1 MLVSHKWLKEFVD
14 FDYSPQELDE
24 ILTMLGIEVEGIVN
38 YKEKYANFYIG
49 KVLESEKHPN
59 ADKLSVCK
67 VDYGEDVKTVVCGA
81 PNVAEGQKIV
91 FAAIGAKIPSAGF
104 TIEKRAVRK
113 IESEGM
119 ICSQAELE
127 LGDDASGIWVL
138 PETATTGMPL
148 AEYLGL
154 DDIIYEIG
162 ITPNRADC
170 LSHLGIAREIAAYQ
184 RKQVEK
190 PSDSL
195 AEGTGKT
202 SDSITVEIEDIEKCP
217 RYTARVIRNVK
228 VQESP
233 MWLKQRLILCGMRP
247 VNAVVDVTNYILLE
261 CGQPLHAFDLAKIKG
276 NKIICKTAKDGE
288 KFITLDDKE
297 QTLDSSMLMICDAER
312 SLAIGGVMGGQ
323 NSEISDETTDI
334 LLESAYFNPTS
345 IRKTAKKLGMQT
357 ESSYRF
363 ERGVDFENI
372 VYASNRAAKLIAE
385 LTGGTIEE
393 GIIDVYPEPIAKNK
407 VTLRYKRAADI
418 IGADVA
424 PEAIK
429 DMLTALD
436 FEIIEENENS
446 ITVEVPGYRVD
457 IALEIDLIEEVAR
470 MFNYDNIEPD
480 FTVTIDSSGTETVKE
495 LRVPA
500 LRKPLREY
508 LVAKGFHESLT
519 QNQTDPKTT
528 AIFTDKPVEIAN
540 PLGEELSIMRPSLF
554 PAMLRTVERNHRLG
568 NFDLRLFEIG
578 KTFHRA
584 GENDKTFVKGVIER
598 ENLIIAIS
606 GNAYPPH
613 WSDKSR
619 EVDFYDIRGIAE
631 DLLRDMKIKRFK
643 FIPLVGEH
651 PVFSPNAVEIYS
663 VKQAIGYLGEVSAK
677 ILKQFDIEHKVFAV
691 EINLN
696 NLYEAELR
704 QWRYEKVS
712 PFPKVI
718 RDLAFVVDAD
728 LPAEEI
734 RLEIMK
740 NAGKLAKS
748 VEIFDVYKGKN
759 IEAGKKSIAFTISYS
774 APDRTLTDKEVD
786 ESINYIIS
794 HIEKK
799 FGAKLRKS

>member
-1 MLVSHKWLKEFVD
+1 MLVSHKWLKDFVEFD
-14 FDYSPQELDE
+14 FTPQELDE
-24 ILTMLGIEVEGIVN
+24 ILTMLGIEVEGIADYN
-38 YKEKYANFYIG
+38 EKYKNFYIG
-49 KVLESEKHPN
+49 KVLESKKHPN

-67 VDYGEDVKTVVCGA
+67 VDYGAGVKTVVCGA
-81 PNVAEGQKIV
+81 PNVEAGQNIV
-91 FAAIGAKIPSAGF
+91 FAAIGARIPSAGF
-104 TIEKRAVRK
+104 TIEKRTVRK
-113 IESEGM
+113 VESEGM

-138 PETATTGMPL
+138 PETAQTGLPL
-148 AEYLGL
+148 AEYLAL
-154 DDIIYEIG
+154 NDIIYEIG
-162 ITPNRADC
+162 ITPNRSDC

-184 RKQVEK
+184 RKKVNK
-190 PSDSL
+190 PA
-195 AEGTGKT
+195 AETEADKDKV
-202 SDSITVEIEDIEKCP
+202 SDSITVEIEDREKCP
-217 RYTARVIRNVK
+217 RYTARIIRNVK

-247 VNAVVDVTNYILLE
+247 VNCVVDVTNYILLE

-288 KFITLDDKE
+288 KFVTLDDKE
-297 QTLDSSMLMICDAER
+297 HTLDSSMLMICDAER

-323 NSEISDETTDI
+323 NSEISDDTTDI

-345 IRKTAKKLGMQT
+345 IRKTAKKLGLQT

-363 ERGVDFENI
+363 ERGVDFDNI

-385 LTGGTIEE
+385 LTGGTIEG
-393 GIIDVYPEPIAKNK
+393 GIIDVYPEPIEKKK
-407 VTLRYKRAADI
+407 VNLRYKRAVDI
-418 IGADVA
+418 IGADIS
-424 PEAIK
+424 PEAMK

-436 FEIIEENENS
+436 FKIIDEDENS
-446 ITVEVPGYRVD
+446 ITVEVPSYRVD
-457 IALEIDLIEEVAR
+457 IAIEIDLIEEVAR
-470 MFNYDNIEPD
+470 MFNYDNIQPD

-495 LRVPA
+495 LTVPS

-519 QNQTDPKTT
+519 QNQTDPKSS

-554 PAMLRTVERNHRLG
+554 PAMLRTIERNHRLG

-578 KTFHRA
+578 KSFHRTD
-584 GENDKTFVKGVIER
+584 GNENTFVKGIEER

-606 GNAYPPH
+606 GNSAPPH
-613 WSDKSR
+613 WSENPRKA
-619 EVDFYDIRGIAE
+619 DFYDIRGIAE

-643 FIPLVGEH
+643 FIPFVGNH
-651 PVFSPNAVEIYS
+651 PVFSKNAVEIYS
-663 VKQAIGYLGEVSAK
+663 VKQQIGYLGEVSTK
-677 ILKQFDIEHKVFAV
+677 ILKQFDIEHKVFV
-691 EINLN
+691 IEINLN
-696 NLYEAELR
+696 KLYQAELK

-712 PFPKVI
+712 PFPKVV
-718 RDLAFVVDAD
+718 RDLAFVVSDD

-734 RLEIMK
+734 RREIMN

-748 VEIFDVYKGKN
+748 VDIFDVFKGKN
-759 IEAGKKSIAFTISYS
+759 IEQGKKSIAFTISYS
-774 APDRTLTDKEVD
+774 ANDRTLTDKEVD
-786 ESINYIIS
+786 ESINQIIA

-799 FGAKLRKS
+799 FDAKLRKS